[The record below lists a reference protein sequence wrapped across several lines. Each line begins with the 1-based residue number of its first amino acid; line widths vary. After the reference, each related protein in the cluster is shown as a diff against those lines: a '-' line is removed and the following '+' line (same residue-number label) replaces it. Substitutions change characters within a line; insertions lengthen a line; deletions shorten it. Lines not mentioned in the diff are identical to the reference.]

1 MISLLSPILQLELES
16 LAFLGPAPN
25 SLLLGSLS
33 LPLPSPLFTERK
45 NVPLYFAPYKSS
57 GLAFFFGGGKALSRG
72 NDDVRSFLGE
82 VYNFLGDIGKEDFD
96 QETDSSHHS

>member
-33 LPLPSPLFTERK
+33 LPLPSPLSTERK
-45 NVPLYFAPYKSS
+45 NVSLYFVPYKSS
-57 GLAFFFGGGKALSRG
+57 GLAFLGGKALSRG